1 MDYNN
6 NKDTSNKSKDK
17 IVTALKYNSSMNAP
31 KVVASGKDYIA
42 EKILDTAKE
51 NNIPIEKNPEL
62 ASLLSNLSI
71 GDEIPEELYNAVA
84 QILFYIGELDKS
96 Y

>member
-1 MDYNN
+1 MDN
-6 NKDTSNKSKDK
+6 NKEKKKT
-17 IVTALKYNSSMNAP
+17 VTALKYNYSMNAP
-31 KVVASGKDYIA
+31 KVVASGSDYIA
-42 EKILDTAKE
+42 EKILSTARE

-62 ASLLSNLSI
+62 ASLLSNLSV

-96 Y
+96 VR